1 MQKIKLFANYSIPVI
16 WGVVGL
22 VVGCVAFY
30 LPALHL
36 WEHIIVKPENITPTD
51 GLTVIILS
59 VIAGIFHRRRRAFR
73 LRAEPLDRPPLNA
86 QPQIIAATCLD
97 TPRSLPVN

>member
-1 MQKIKLFANYSIPVI
+1 MQGAHMQKIKLFANYSVPVI

-30 LPALHL
+30 LPVAIM
-36 WEHIIVKPENITPTD
+36 WERVVVKPENITPTD

-59 VIAGIFHRRRRAFR
+59 VIAGVFIGAPHRTAGPS
-73 LRAEPLDRPPLNA
+73 ATKRPK
-86 QPQIIAATCLD
+86 IIAATCLD